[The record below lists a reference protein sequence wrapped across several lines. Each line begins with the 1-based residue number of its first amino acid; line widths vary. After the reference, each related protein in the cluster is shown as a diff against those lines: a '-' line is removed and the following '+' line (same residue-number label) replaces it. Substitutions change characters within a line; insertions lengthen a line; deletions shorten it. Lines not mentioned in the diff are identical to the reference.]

1 MRARHSRLQLMDV
14 LQQGLRLVF
23 PLSLHASSEVHEQAR
38 SPLRELDAVLLIDF
52 DVLMF
57 VVSSGNVGAS

>member
-1 MRARHSRLQLMDV
+1 MRARHSRLQLTDV

-23 PLSLHASSEVHEQAR
+23 PLSLHALSEVH
-38 SPLRELDAVLLIDF
+38 ELDAVLLIGF

-57 VVSSGNVGAS
+57 VVSGGNVGAS